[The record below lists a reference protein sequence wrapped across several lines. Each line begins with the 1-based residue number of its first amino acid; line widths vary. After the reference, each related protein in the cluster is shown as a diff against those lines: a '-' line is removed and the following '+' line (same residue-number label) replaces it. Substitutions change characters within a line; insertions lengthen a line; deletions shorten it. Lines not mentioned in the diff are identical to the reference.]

1 MGLNGKLLRVIRNMY
16 QAVKSCVKLCDN
28 YSDFFDLSIG
38 LRHAYYFS
46 ISGVQFK
53 QYLFPDKYVHMAT
66 HIDTNTWK
74 MDLKTSYLKLI

>member
-38 LRHAYYFS
+38 LRQGEISPIMFS
-46 ISGVQFK
+46 LFVEDLEM
-53 QYLFPDKYVHMAT
+53 YLQKKIRFGYMFE
-66 HIDTNTWK
+66 
-74 MDLKTSYLKLI
+74 